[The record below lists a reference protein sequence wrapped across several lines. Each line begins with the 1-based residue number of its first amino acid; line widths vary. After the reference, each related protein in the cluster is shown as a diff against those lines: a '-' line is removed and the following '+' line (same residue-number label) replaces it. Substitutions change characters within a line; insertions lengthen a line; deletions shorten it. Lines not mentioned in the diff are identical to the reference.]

1 MFFLGTAP
9 TILAVIVML
18 LIALRFSGVLFGVA
32 VGVILIF
39 LPKYASTIVFGF
51 MVALILFAS
60 VDAIFGAFRSIEPW
74 VYMAEPKRHC
84 LKNRLYCFLTKLLDH
99 VGSISCVG
107 FYFSMGLAAV
117 NLFFSE
123 TSSKDLT
130 LSGSEAF
137 YVYAYTWDITLF
149 ATILFFF
156 LVFVRYL
163 VSLGIKNNTK
173 RLRLYRDRAR
183 SPFNVVR
190 LERR

>member
-1 MFFLGTAP
+1 MFFLGAAP

-18 LIALRFSGVLFGVA
+18 LIALRFSGVLFGIA

-39 LPKYASTIVFGF
+39 LPKYASTIVFGL

-60 VDAIFGAFRSIEPW
+60 VDAIFGASRAIEPW
-74 VYMAEPKRHC
+74 VCMVEPKQHC

-99 VGSISCVG
+99 VGSISCIG

-163 VSLGIKNNTK
+163 VSLGIKNNKK